1 MEQKRNK
8 QLNTEEYSI
17 EYSTNEQQLI
27 FEVIS
32 RIFLECTAC

>member
-27 FEVIS
+27 FEVS
-32 RIFLECTAC
+32 F

>member
-1 MEQKRNK
+1 MEQKCNK

-32 RIFLECTAC
+32 RIFLECSAR